1 MRWLL
6 TPGAYLKARRLV
18 AGLTIAE
25 VAAHLRTEPHL
36 HEVDLIDWIRRIEAD
51 AVPASPEMLAALR
64 QVFRFDSDTMDVL
77 GAVARGELPVSAAP
91 TLCALCGSVS
101 DNNVLD
107 LSSTDT
113 VDCPACT
120 ALAPVIEQAAA

>member
-25 VAAHLRTEPHL
+25 VAAQLRTEPHL

-64 QVFRFDSDTMDVL
+64 ALFPFHLDTLGVL
-77 GAVARGELPVSAAP
+77 AAVARGELPFSAAP
-91 TLCALCGSVS
+91 TLCALCGSMS
-101 DNNVLD
+101 DNDALD
-107 LSSTDT
+107 LTWTDP
-113 VDCPACT
+113 VGCPACT
-120 ALAPVIEQAAA
+120 ALGPVIEQAAA